1 MSFPPQQS
9 ADTVTKSRKIPK
21 SRVYCPNKQ
30 KTHKKRTLFP
40 KASKKKSENALN
52 KSTHTQS
59 RRKSCSQ
66 FNLQDLIT
74 KTNAQGGRQGT
85 HLRAREIESEDAPR
99 TE

>member
-30 KTHKKRTLFP
+30 KPHKKRTLFP

-59 RRKSCSQ
+59 RLARFVGGKA
-66 FNLQDLIT
+66 
-74 KTNAQGGRQGT
+74 AQKPSRFDNENKRPGRPAG
-85 HLRAREIESEDAPR
+85 HPPSGPGDRI
-99 TE
+99 

>member
-30 KTHKKRTLFP
+30 KPHKKRTLFP

-52 KSTHTQS
+52 KYHTH
-59 RRKSCSQ
+59 KAGGP
-66 FNLQDLIT
+66 DLSAEKLLAI
-74 KTNAQGGRQGT
+74 
-85 HLRAREIESEDAPR
+85 
-99 TE
+99 